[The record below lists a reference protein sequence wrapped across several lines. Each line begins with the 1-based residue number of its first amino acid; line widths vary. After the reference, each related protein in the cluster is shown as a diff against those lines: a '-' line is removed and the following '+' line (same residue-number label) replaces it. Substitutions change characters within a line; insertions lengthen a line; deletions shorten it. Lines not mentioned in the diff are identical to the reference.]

1 MYYLH
6 IGAYYDDKRIRYQSS
21 RIRAAKGLSA
31 YELSLRLN
39 KDASYVHKV
48 ENAKINPSLQTILDI
63 AKVLEISPK
72 ELFEYGE

>member
-1 MYYLH
+1 MTTREFGINL
-6 IGAYYDDKRIRYQSS
+6 S

>member
-1 MYYLH
+1 MTTREFGINL
-6 IGAYYDDKRIRYQSS
+6 S
-21 RIRAAKGLSA
+21 RIRAAKVLSA

>member
-1 MYYLH
+1 MTTREFGINL
-6 IGAYYDDKRIRYQSS
+6 S
-21 RIRAAKGLSA
+21 RIRATKGLSA

>member
-1 MYYLH
+1 MTTRE
-6 IGAYYDDKRIRYQSS
+6 IGINLS

>member
-1 MYYLH
+1 MTTREFGINL
-6 IGAYYDDKRIRYQSS
+6 S
-21 RIRAAKGLSA
+21 RIRAAKRLSA

>member
-1 MYYLH
+1 MT
-6 IGAYYDDKRIRYQSS
+6 IREFGINLS

>member
-1 MYYLH
+1 MTTRESG
-6 IGAYYDDKRIRYQSS
+6 INPS